1 MSKKEEK
8 NHTEQNISKAEKA
21 VDKNDEV
28 KLLRQKLELSARIAS
43 EYHTLKSTFI
53 SNISHEIRT
62 PLNAI
67 LGFSELSV
75 LSDAG
80 KDEMMEYMKII
91 HSSSKELLEKVK
103 DVIYISSL
111 DAGMIN
117 LEIDTVSLGGLME
130 ELHNHYIRYNPLP
143 KNDQI
148 LLKIDKSNSRHIYF
162 KGDADKI
169 KRMLH
174 ILIDNGIKFTNH
186 GFVELSFELVGKRM
200 CFSVRD
206 TGIGI
211 PDQKQSIIFEPFT
224 TAEDSYNRNYSGSG
238 LGLTIVKHLLKLMD
252 GEIVLQSKVGE
263 GTLVKIFLPFVR
275 INQN

>member
-1 MSKKEEK
+1 MKDKHDQQVMVSES
-8 NHTEQNISKAEKA
+8 QMDL
-21 VDKNDEV
+21 DKNEEIN
-28 KLLRQKLELSARIAS
+28 LLRQKLELSTKIAN
-43 EYHTLKSTFI
+43 EYQTLKSTFI

-91 HSSSKELLEKVK
+91 HASSKELLEKVK

-111 DAGMIN
+111 DAGMIHVEN
-117 LEIDTVSLGGLME
+117 DFVSLGGLFE
-130 ELHNHYIRYNPLP
+130 DIKIHYTHYYPMP
-143 KNDQI
+143 DNDQVQF
-148 LLKIDKSNSRHIYF
+148 KINALNTKHVYF

-169 KRMLH
+169 TRLLH
-174 ILIDNGIKFTNH
+174 ILIENGIKFTNR
-186 GFVELSFELVGKRM
+186 GFVELSFELTGNTL
-200 CFSVRD
+200 CFTVKD

-211 PDQKQSIIFEPFT
+211 PDDKQHIIFEPFT

-252 GEIVLQSKVGE
+252 GELVLKSKVGE
-263 GTLVKIFLPFVR
+263 GSEFKIILPYFR
-275 INQN
+275 MKKNN

>member
-1 MSKKEEK
+1 MNEIHE
-8 NHTEQNISKAEKA
+8 NLNTEYRIEKAE
-21 VDKNDEV
+21 DKNEEIN
-28 KLLRQKLELSARIAS
+28 LLRQKLELSSKIAA
-43 EYHTLKSTFI
+43 EYNTLKSTFI

-80 KDEMMEYMKII
+80 KEEMMEYMKII
-91 HSSSKELLEKVK
+91 HASSKELLEKVK

-111 DAGMIN
+111 DAGMIH
-117 LEIDTVSLGGLME
+117 LENDTVSLRGLFD
-130 ELHNHYIRYNPLP
+130 ELNDHYRRFYALP
-143 KNDQI
+143 ENDQVQF
-148 LLKIDKSNSRHIYF
+148 KINPANYRHVYF

-169 KRMLH
+169 KRILH

-186 GFVELSFELVGKRM
+186 GFVELSFELLKGKL
-200 CFSVRD
+200 CFSIKD

-211 PDQKQSIIFEPFT
+211 PDQKQAIIFEPFT

-238 LGLTIVKHLLKLMD
+238 LGLTIVKHLLKLMN
-252 GEIVLQSKVGE
+252 GEIILQSKVGE
-263 GTLVKIFLPFVR
+263 GTLVKIFLPYVR
-275 INQN
+275 MNQI